1 MSFDFS
7 LPEVFSKNWRKALR
21 NEGIEESGG
30 LPRRTSYQAPGGSPV
45 PFVLTKTSV
54 SGGQSND
61 LSKYPGFG
69 GWSSKGLNTDPHL
82 IKITGRLSGDY
93 YIGDRDRLTTALD
106 VATSD
111 EKPGYLVLPFWGRF
125 AVNIETWN
133 IDESTSAQGGCDIT
147 ISFTRVG
154 QSTTERQK
162 RISDTSLDEVVTTL
176 QAASVDAFENSLTSE
191 NLSISALTTGFT
203 NIKSSMLG
211 VIGRIQAA
219 QSVLNNLTNEA
230 VGITNLIDQGIQSPR
245 QFALAFFGCVTAITS
260 GVIGVKST
268 VENLFSDTDETS
280 PAGTARNIKNV
291 ALLFLSKY
299 NYSMDELVPS
309 TTKELS
315 TKNAMVALYR
325 QAAFAAAATLI
336 PSVDTISAD
345 KVKSLYKLF
354 VQLEDSLDGSDPD
367 VHEAVVAVRIATASA
382 LQEKE
387 LFNELQVNL
396 NIDQPLLAL
405 AQALGVTYDQ
415 LVELNPSADCQ
426 FFVNGAVTY
435 V

>member
-1 MSFDFS
+1 
-7 LPEVFSKNWRKALR
+7 
-21 NEGIEESGG
+21 
-30 LPRRTSYQAPGGSPV
+30 
-45 PFVLTKTSV
+45 
-54 SGGQSND
+54 
-61 LSKYPGFG
+61 
-69 GWSSKGLNTDPHL
+69 
-82 IKITGRLSGDY
+82 
-93 YIGDRDRLTTALD
+93 
-106 VATSD
+106 
-111 EKPGYLVLPFWGRF
+111 
-125 AVNIETWN
+125 
-133 IDESTSAQGGCDIT
+133 
-147 ISFTRVG
+147 VG

-162 RISDTSLDEVVTTL
+162 RISDSSLDEVVTTL

-325 QAAFAAAATLI
+325 QAAFAAAASLI

-396 NIDQPLLAL
+396 NIDQPLLVL

-415 LVELNPSADCQ
+415 LVELNPSVDCQ